1 VDRQEAD
8 PPLAIFGSRRS
19 RRFPQI
25 ESAFIRVHLRPFT
38 PNPFSDMKLLAWLLG
53 PLTFREQLALLA
65 RFPGWLFGRTIDVD
79 ERPQLV
85 LAVPPRADN
94 SPGNSPPR
102 EPRPKAA
109 PPRWCVAVYRRDNG
123 KLVAVGPD
131 RPEPITPLVEAAYA
145 SRGCTLPLRIEVAVA
160 TRAMRK
166 ARAELNAV
174 QVVTVVP
181 VHGAIDNLPHGAPP
195 DASIP
200 TGYEPS
206 AETPAVW
213 PHKKRRAS

>member
-1 VDRQEAD
+1 
-8 PPLAIFGSRRS
+8 
-19 RRFPQI
+19 
-25 ESAFIRVHLRPFT
+25 
-38 PNPFSDMKLLAWLLG
+38 MKLFAWLLG
-53 PLTFREQLALLA
+53 PLTFREQLALPV
-65 RFPGWLFGRTIDVD
+65 RFLGWLFSRTIDVD
-79 ERPQLV
+79 ERPQLL

-102 EPRPKAA
+102 APRPKAA
-109 PPRWCVAVYRRDNG
+109 PPRWCVAVYRLDTG

-174 QVVTVVP
+174 QVVAVVP
-181 VHGAIDNLPHGAPP
+181 VHGSIDDLPHGAPP
-195 DASIP
+195 SAAMP
-200 TGYEPS
+200 AGYEPP
-206 AETPAVW
+206 AEAPPVW
-213 PHKKRRAS
+213 PKSHTQPRRAS